1 MAYLE
6 IPLSF
11 FTGEKLDILER
22 LYDAP
27 RIGDEVDIR
36 DDYEK
41 VVGLEI
47 PEKYNPTRV
56 AQPSYFWD
64 DEMTPL
70 FGSSQIC
77 IYDPYYLLYCELKEH
92 IYKEVESHS
101 IFRIKMEKKVEDE
114 TMEFEY
120 ELTDKEDTKKFII
133 DIVTSVPCSLY
144 EIKNNLTINKWI

>member
-6 IPLSF
+6 IPLSY
-11 FTGEKLDILER
+11 FTGESLDIVER

-27 RIGDEVDIR
+27 RIGEETDIR

-41 VVGLEI
+41 VVSLEI

-64 DEMTPL
+64 DEMAPL

-77 IYDPYYLLYCELKEH
+77 IYDNYYILYSEIKEH
-92 IYKEVESHS
+92 IYKEVELHS
-101 IFRIKMEKKVEDE
+101 IFRIKIEKEDSEE
-114 TMEFEY
+114 TPTFEF

-144 EIKNNLTINKWI
+144 EIKNNLNINK